1 MNDIKIYRLNTGE
14 TVIGKDDG
22 KEIKDAYMMR
32 MVQKSQ
38 TEVQTIMTPY
48 FAPLSDKKV
57 DINLSYVLTSVEV
70 NKEIAQK
77 YQQVT
82 SNIIIPNSNS
92 ISNLPPSLSRVK

>member
-1 MNDIKIYRLNTGE
+1 MTDIKIYRLITGE

-22 KEIKDAYMMR
+22 EEIKDAYMMR
-32 MVQKSQ
+32 LVQKSE

-57 DINLSYVLTSVEV
+57 NIKLSSVLTSVEV
-70 NKEIAQK
+70 NEEISQK

-92 ISNLPPSLSRVK
+92 ISKLPPTLRRAK